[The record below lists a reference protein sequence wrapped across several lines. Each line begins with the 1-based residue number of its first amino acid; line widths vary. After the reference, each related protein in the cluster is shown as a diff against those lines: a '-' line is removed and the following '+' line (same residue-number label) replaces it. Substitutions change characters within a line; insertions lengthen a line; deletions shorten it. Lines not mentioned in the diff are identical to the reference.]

1 MPLGEAMRRR
11 DFFKATVVSAV
22 GWPLAA
28 RAQQPAVPVIGIL
41 SSLSSSNITS
51 RMPPFRQGLKESGY
65 TEGQNVAIEYRVAEG
80 QYDRLPALA
89 ADLVD
94 RKVALIVATGGADPA
109 KAAKAATTT
118 IPIVFVSAG
127 DPFKAGFVTSLG
139 RPASNITGVS
149 LLVSALEAKRL
160 GILHQI
166 VPGTESIGVLVNP
179 KVADADLE
187 LRELQEAASA
197 INRQINVVRASTET
211 EIYTAFAT
219 LAQQASGALLVTAD
233 PFFTSRRERV
243 VALATIYKL
252 PTIYFQREFVD
263 IGGLSSYAPDFADGY
278 RQAGVYVGKI
288 LNGTKPADL
297 PVVQPTK
304 FDLVIN
310 LKTAK
315 ALGLAIPPGVLS
327 IADDV
332 IE

>member
-1 MPLGEAMRRR
+1 MKRREFITLLGG
-11 DFFKATVVSAV
+11 ATIA
-22 GWPLAA
+22 WPLAA
-28 RAQQPAVPVIGIL
+28 RAQQPVVPVIGIL

-65 TEGQNVAIEYRVAEG
+65 IEGQNVAIEYRVAEG

-94 RKVALIVATGGADPA
+94 RKVALIVAAGGADPA

-127 DPFKAGFVTSLG
+127 DPFKAGIVTSLG
-139 RPASNITGVS
+139 RPAGNITGVS

-160 GILHQI
+160 GLLHEI
-166 VPGTESIGVLVNP
+166 VPGTASIGVLANP

-197 INRQINVVRASTET
+197 INRQINVARASTET
-211 EIYTAFAT
+211 EIDTAFAT
-219 LAQQASGALLVTAD
+219 LAQQAPCALLVTAD
-233 PFFTSRRERV
+233 PFFTSRRDQV
-243 VALATIYKL
+243 VALAARYRL
-252 PTIYFQREFVD
+252 PAIYFQREFVD
-263 IGGLSSYAPDFADGY
+263 NGGLISYAPDFADGY

-288 LNGTKPADL
+288 LKGTKPADL
-297 PVVQPTK
+297 PVMQPTK
-304 FDLVIN
+304 FELVIN

-315 ALGLAIPPGVLS
+315 ALGLTIPPTLLAT
-327 IADDV
+327 ADEV